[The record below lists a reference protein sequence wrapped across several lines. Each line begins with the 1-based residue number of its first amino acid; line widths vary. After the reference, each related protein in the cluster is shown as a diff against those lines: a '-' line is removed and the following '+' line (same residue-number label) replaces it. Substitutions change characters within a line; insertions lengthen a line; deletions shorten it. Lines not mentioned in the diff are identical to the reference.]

1 MRRWRHNLISR
12 LHIVVLQASL
22 VAPAHLVHRILPT
35 FLIPTQ
41 QGEEKPVKWR
51 KMRTRVI
58 FSIAVRTVRNTS
70 HISCISF
77 LHLYSLNENISP
89 QWWEQNTSLIN
100 DCCHPRTYVNGKKLI
115 YKNTNSAN
123 ILCRCKWSY
132 QYFVGVSSFK
142 PAFLSCDVVWH
153 CSKMVYPSLSESR
166 LKSFHFKDHSHLA

>member
-58 FSIAVRTVRNTS
+58 FSIAGGTVRGIPATFLASLSYTS
-70 HISCISF
+70 TLSMRIF
-77 LHLYSLNENISP
+77 PLNDESRI
-89 QWWEQNTSLIN
+89 QAWLIIVVTQ
-100 DCCHPRTYVNGKKLI
+100 TYVNGKKLI